1 MHNYKVADIQYNH
14 KIKNTMTFMMLIEVI
29 FIYFM
34 TMAGMSNVELVE
46 TRIRQKILNWAVFVK
61 FPFSKS
67 NTKSYKTL
75 KHEIGR

>member
-46 TRIRQKILNWAVFVK
+46 TRIRQKILKWAVFVK
-61 FPFSKS
+61 FPLPKV
-67 NTKSYKTL
+67 TPKVIKL
-75 KHEIGR
+75 